1 MTKRLKHIL
10 MISTATIALVACQPQ
25 SNQNQATI
33 EETEPTEQSA
43 KDLESATDET
53 KTSTVK
59 TNVESDITEAVKKVQ
74 HTVVTIINKQQVTD
88 IFGQTPTHSPDGELT
103 DENLNEAG
111 TGSGAIYK
119 VKDGKAY
126 IFTNNHVVEGS
137 DAIDV
142 MLKDGSRVPAD
153 VIGADKYT
161 DLAVLSIDAENVT
174 DVAEFGDSD
183 NLTLGEPAIAIGSP
197 LGTEFP
203 LSVTAGIVSGVNRM
217 VPVDTD
223 GDRQMDWQ
231 MNAIQTDAAIN
242 PGNSGGPLVNVA
254 GQIIGINSMKISTNV
269 VEGMGFAIP
278 SNDAVDIINELER
291 EGEIIRP
298 TLGITMVD
306 LGLVSDEQKS
316 NVLKIDES
324 VQEGVVVV
332 DVTSNTSASEAGLQ
346 SGDVITSFNGQ
357 PVTTGLE
364 LRQALYKTRVGDEVD
379 VEFYREGQLQT
390 QTMTMREQERLAF

>member
-1 MTKRLKHIL
+1 

-25 SNQNQATI
+25 SNQATI

-88 IFGQTPTHSPDGELT
+88 IFG
-103 DENLNEAG
+103 
-111 TGSGAIYK
+111 YK

-306 LGLVSDEQKS
+306 LGLVSDEQKL

-332 DVTSNTSASEAGLQ
+332 DVTSNTSSSEAGLQ

-390 QTMTMREQERLAF
+390 QTMMMREQERLAF

>member
-25 SNQNQATI
+25 SNQATI

-306 LGLVSDEQKS
+306 LGLVSDEQKT

>member
-25 SNQNQATI
+25 SNQATI

-103 DENLNEAG
+103 DEDLNEAG

-278 SNDAVDIINELER
+278 SNDAVDIINELEH
-291 EGEIIRP
+291 EGEIVRP

-306 LGLVSDEQKS
+306 LGLVSDEQKT

>member
-1 MTKRLKHIL
+1 

-25 SNQNQATI
+25 SNQATI

-103 DENLNEAG
+103 DEDLNEAG

>member
-1 MTKRLKHIL
+1 

-25 SNQNQATI
+25 SNQATI

>member
-25 SNQNQATI
+25 SNQATI

-53 KTSTVK
+53 RTSTVK

-103 DENLNEAG
+103 DEDLNEAG

-278 SNDAVDIINELER
+278 SNDAVDIINELEH
-291 EGEIIRP
+291 EGEIVRP

>member
-25 SNQNQATI
+25 SNQATI

-103 DENLNEAG
+103 DEDLNEAG

-306 LGLVSDEQKS
+306 LGLVSDEQKT

>member
-25 SNQNQATI
+25 SNQATI

-103 DENLNEAG
+103 DEDLNEAG

-231 MNAIQTDAAIN
+231 MNVIQTDAAIN

-291 EGEIIRP
+291 EGEIVRP

>member
-25 SNQNQATI
+25 SNQATI

>member
-25 SNQNQATI
+25 SNQATI

-74 HTVVTIINKQQVTD
+74 HTVVTIINKQQVSD

-291 EGEIIRP
+291 EGEIVRP

>member
-25 SNQNQATI
+25 SNQATI

-142 MLKDGSRVPAD
+142 MLKDGSPVPAD

-291 EGEIIRP
+291 EGEIVRP

>member
-1 MTKRLKHIL
+1 

-25 SNQNQATI
+25 SNQATI

-103 DENLNEAG
+103 DEDLNEAG

-291 EGEIIRP
+291 EGEIVRP

>member
-379 VEFYREGQLQT
+379 VEFYRDGQLQT

>member
-25 SNQNQATI
+25 SNQATI

-231 MNAIQTDAAIN
+231 MNAIQTAAAIN

-291 EGEIIRP
+291 EGEIVRP

>member
-1 MTKRLKHIL
+1 MTQRLKHIL

-25 SNQNQATI
+25 SNQATI
-33 EETEPTEQSA
+33 EETEQTEQST

-88 IFGQTPTHSPDGELT
+88 IFGQTPTQSPDGELT

-291 EGEIIRP
+291 EGEIVRP

>member
-25 SNQNQATI
+25 SNQATI

-103 DENLNEAG
+103 DEDLNEAG

-278 SNDAVDIINELER
+278 SNDAVDIINELEH
-291 EGEIIRP
+291 EGEIVRP

>member
-291 EGEIIRP
+291 EGEIVRP

>member
-25 SNQNQATI
+25 SNQATI

-103 DENLNEAG
+103 DEDLNEAG

-161 DLAVLSIDAENVT
+161 DLAVLSIDAANVT

-291 EGEIIRP
+291 EGEIVRP

-306 LGLVSDEQKS
+306 LGLVSDEQKT

>member
-25 SNQNQATI
+25 SNQATV

>member
-25 SNQNQATI
+25 SNQATI

-161 DLAVLSIDAENVT
+161 DLAVLSIDAANVT

-291 EGEIIRP
+291 EGEIVRP

>member
-25 SNQNQATI
+25 SNQATI

-291 EGEIIRP
+291 EGEIVRP

>member
-25 SNQNQATI
+25 SNQATI

-298 TLGITMVD
+298 TLGIAMVD

>member
-25 SNQNQATI
+25 SNQATI

-103 DENLNEAG
+103 DEDLNEAG

-306 LGLVSDEQKS
+306 LGLVSDEQKA

-324 VQEGVVVV
+324 VEEGVVVV

-379 VEFYREGQLQT
+379 VEFYRDGQLQT

>member
-25 SNQNQATI
+25 SNQATI

-103 DENLNEAG
+103 DEDLNEAG

-291 EGEIIRP
+291 EGEIVRP

>member
-25 SNQNQATI
+25 SNQATI

-43 KDLESATDET
+43 KDLESSTDET

-278 SNDAVDIINELER
+278 SNDAVDIINELEH
-291 EGEIIRP
+291 EGEIVRP

-306 LGLVSDEQKS
+306 LGLVSDEQKT

>member
-25 SNQNQATI
+25 SNQATI
-33 EETEPTEQSA
+33 EETEPIEQSA

-111 TGSGAIYK
+111 TGSGATYK

-291 EGEIIRP
+291 EGEIVRP

-306 LGLVSDEQKS
+306 LGLVSDEQKT

>member
-25 SNQNQATI
+25 SNQATI

-103 DENLNEAG
+103 DEDLNEAG

-291 EGEIIRP
+291 EGEIVRP

-390 QTMTMREQERLAF
+390 QTMMMREQERLAF

>member
-25 SNQNQATI
+25 SNQATI

-291 EGEIIRP
+291 EGEIVRP

-390 QTMTMREQERLAF
+390 QTMMMREQERLAF

>member
-25 SNQNQATI
+25 SNQATI

-103 DENLNEAG
+103 DEDLNEAG

-346 SGDVITSFNGQ
+346 SGDVITSFNGH

>member
-25 SNQNQATI
+25 SNQATI

-103 DENLNEAG
+103 DEDLNEAG

-291 EGEIIRP
+291 EGEIVRP

-379 VEFYREGQLQT
+379 VEFYRDGQLQT

>member
-25 SNQNQATI
+25 SNQAII

-43 KDLESATDET
+43 KDLESSTDET

-306 LGLVSDEQKS
+306 LGLVSDEQKL

>member
-25 SNQNQATI
+25 SNQATI

-306 LGLVSDEQKS
+306 LGLVSDEQKA

-324 VQEGVVVV
+324 VEEGVVVV

-379 VEFYREGQLQT
+379 VEFYRDGQLQT

>member
-25 SNQNQATI
+25 SNQATI

-103 DENLNEAG
+103 DEDLNEAG

-324 VQEGVVVV
+324 VQEGAVVV

>member
-25 SNQNQATI
+25 SNQATI

-103 DENLNEAG
+103 DEDLNEAG

>member
-25 SNQNQATI
+25 SNQATI

-103 DENLNEAG
+103 DEDLNEAG

-324 VQEGVVVV
+324 IQEGVVVV

>member
-1 MTKRLKHIL
+1 MTQRLKHIL

-25 SNQNQATI
+25 SNQATI

-103 DENLNEAG
+103 DEDLNEAG

-291 EGEIIRP
+291 EGEIVRP